1 MRRQRLKKRTY
12 WEMSTTEKQL
22 LEAFDTK
29 KLQKRVEQTSTRIER
44 IPFRGSLWNA
54 TEQPL
59 QAPPRPA
66 PTPQTPMPEAMSS
79 KSSAA
84 PPQSHRRPP
93 KLHWSAQGAILA
105 SSTSGTSAS
114 LDLAQSHTSSRVACT
129 KHGHNSKKRHCYR
142 ASPRS

>member
-1 MRRQRLKKRTY
+1 
-12 WEMSTTEKQL
+12 MSATEQQL

-44 IPFRGSLWNA
+44 IPFGGSIWNA

-66 PTPQTPMPEAMSS
+66 PTPQTPMPEAVSS

-84 PPQSHRRPP
+84 RPQSHRRLP
-93 KLHWSAQGAILA
+93 KLHWSAQVAIRA
-105 SSTSGTSAS
+105 SYTGGTSAS

-129 KHGHNSKKRHCYR
+129 KHSHNPKK
-142 ASPRS
+142 APLLQSVAKIMNA